1 MHHHSS
7 SSTSSPG
14 PKFIRRMDLTPLIRL
29 QIGLTAL
36 LAQQQKQ
43 WGEISRLA
51 REYLISRTFVYLLAL
66 QVEQVGSAFFGRC
79 PAEVPLSMKA
89 VRLPYAY
96 LLSLR
101 LEGRCSLNAISAIMA
116 RFDLTWSS
124 VGKLSET
131 LKALGGALDNTI
143 SVPGGTIRLVVFAS
157 DEIFAGTQPILVTVD
172 PHSSAILRIEL
183 VARRRWEEWA
193 QHWRCLSANGCQAIY
208 LVCDGGQALAKA
220 QKAALSDVWLQPDT
234 YHALAHRLGT
244 WKSRLE
250 RRAYGAISTEYKRF
264 KALDSARSESVITA
278 RIDRYVAA
286 CRQADE
292 AIARYDEFVYLYDC
306 LMEQLAIFET
316 TGRLRDRSEAEAQM
330 RTALELLDSL
340 GVKALSKAVAKTRR
354 TLPELLQ
361 YFEVA
366 KTVVPALIRELPI
379 APATFR
385 LVCQAY
391 HWRKHGISAKET
403 AARHAC
409 MAHERSLL
417 DVAATDPCYTSDI
430 QERMYAQLD
439 QMVQSSSL
447 VECINSILR
456 PYLDTTRNQITQEL
470 LNLIMFYHNHRR
482 YRAGKRED
490 TTPMEL
496 FTGQP
501 QTEDWLDLLCDEVER
516 RQPGFFTA
524 SH

>member
-43 WGEISRLA
+43 WGAISRLA
-51 REYLISRTFVYLLAL
+51 REYLLSRTFVYLLAL
-66 QVEQVGSAFFGRC
+66 QVEQVGSAFFGRST
-79 PAEVPLSMKA
+79 AEVPLSMKA

-116 RFDLTWSS
+116 RFDLAWSS

-131 LKALGGALDNTI
+131 LNALGGALDNTI
-143 SVPGGTIRLVVFAS
+143 SVPDGTIRLVVFAS

-172 PHSSAILRIEL
+172 PQSSAILRIEL
-183 VARRRWEEWA
+183 VVRRRWEEWA
-193 QHWRCLSANGCQAIY
+193 QHWHCLSTNGCQAIY

-220 QKAALSDVWLQPDT
+220 QKVALSDVWLQPDT
-234 YHALAHRLGT
+234 YHALAHRLGA

-250 RRAYGAISTEYKRF
+250 TRAYGAISTEYKRF
-264 KALDSARSESVITA
+264 KSLDSARSEAVITA
-278 RIDRYVAA
+278 RIDGYVTAR
-286 CRQADE
+286 RQADA
-292 AIARYDEFVYLYDC
+292 AIARYDDFVYLYDC
-306 LMEQLAIFET
+306 LMEQLAIFDA

-330 RTALELLDSL
+330 RAALDLLDTL
-340 GVKALSKAVAKTRR
+340 GVKALNKAVAKTRR

-391 HWRKHGISAKET
+391 HWHTSGVTTKAT
-403 AARHAC
+403 DARHAC
-409 MAHERSLL
+409 TARERARLER
-417 DVAATDPCYTSDI
+417 AATDSWYTRDI
-430 QERMYAQLD
+430 QEHIYAQLD
-439 QMVQSSSL
+439 RIVQSSSM

-456 PYLDTTRNQITQEL
+456 PYLDGTRNQVTQEL

-482 YRAGKRED
+482 YRAGKRSEK
-490 TTPMEL
+490 TPMEL

-501 QTEDWLDLLCDEVER
+501 QPEDWLDLLCDEVER
-516 RQPGFFTA
+516 KQPDFFAA
-524 SH
+524 SR